1 METLLKYLI
10 CMVFIAIKTGTRPIR
25 LVIYW
30 SLALKLFVKLHNAVA
45 FQNVVTQNT
54 YAVKKGPYRRQ
65 HGCRQ
70 LRAMPQNAE

>member
-10 CMVFIAIKTGTRPIR
+10 CLVFMAIKTVTHPIR

-30 SLALKLFVKLHNAVA
+30 SLALRLLVKLHDTVA

-54 YAVKKGPYRRQ
+54 YAVKKGPCRRQ
-65 HGCRQ
+65 HGC
-70 LRAMPQNAE
+70 